1 MTSDYLV
8 DPDGLR
14 RCSTGLA
21 DTAAR
26 VRARLATTPL
36 PGSTAPGW
44 AVTGGVEELTD
55 AVHAQF
61 MSIAEAVAAVGRQ
74 IATAADDYDAADER
88 AAARLRAVR

>member
-26 VRARLATTPL
+26 VHDRLATAPPL
-36 PGSTAPGW
+36 GVTAPGW
-44 AVTGGVEELTD
+44 AITGGTD
-55 AVHAQF
+55 AL
-61 MSIAEAVAAVGRQ
+61 EAAVRGQFGAIADAVRALGRQ
-74 IATAADDYDAADER
+74 VTAAANDYDAADER
-88 AAARLRAVR
+88 SAHRLRTVR